1 MAPKNFISSAEAVN
15 REVSKIRV
23 NFMRMNTRCT
33 SLMCYIYICIH
44 RLFLRD
50 TSLILVIY
58 FGGIILVWPPGGKH
72 QACRRGPENV
82 SCGTF
87 CALKTYLMCIKKV
100 KRAIVFLLILSG
112 KLETSSASDDDVG
125 LPASL

>member
-23 NFMRMNTRCT
+23 YFMRMNTRCT
-33 SLMCYIYICIH
+33 SLMCHIHICIH
-44 RLFLRD
+44 RIFLRD

-58 FGGIILVWPPGGKH
+58 FGGIILVWPPRGKR
-72 QACRRGPENV
+72 QACHRGPENV
-82 SCGTF
+82 SCGTS
-87 CALKTYLMCIKKV
+87 CALKAYLMYIKKSKKSNCV
-100 KRAIVFLLILSG
+100 PSHL

-125 LPASL
+125 PPATL